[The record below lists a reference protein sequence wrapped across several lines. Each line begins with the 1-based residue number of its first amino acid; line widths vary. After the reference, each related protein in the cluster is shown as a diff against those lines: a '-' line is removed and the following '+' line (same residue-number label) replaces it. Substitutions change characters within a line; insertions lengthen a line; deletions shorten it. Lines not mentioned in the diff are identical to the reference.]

1 MQDLDDS
8 LAAARAAVEAM
19 IQTVSHTATQWA
31 APLAPGRWSPS
42 QVVEHVALALEA
54 SADEIA
60 GRPSRFPNLPRPIR
74 FLART
79 FLFDRVLR
87 TGVFP
92 KGRTNPAMN
101 PASGPPS
108 AAAGVARLEAAWERL
123 SATCTTASAQ
133 DHQLT
138 STIFGR
144 VGLVDYIRF
153 QTQHTRHHHRQLTR
167 SR

>member
-8 LAAARAAVEAM
+8 LAEARAAVDAM
-19 IQTVSHTATQWA
+19 IQTVSHAATQWA
-31 APLAPGRWSPS
+31 APPAPGRWSPS

-54 SADEIA
+54 SADDIA

-79 FLFDRVLR
+79 FFFDRVLR
-87 TGVFP
+87 TGAFP
-92 KGRTNPAMN
+92 KGKTNPAMN
-101 PASGPPS
+101 PASGPPTP
-108 AAAGVARLEAAWERL
+108 AAGVARLEAAWECL
-123 SATCTTASAQ
+123 SATCVTAAAQ
-133 DHQLT
+133 NHQMT

-153 QTQHTRHHHRQLTR
+153 QTQHTWHHHRQLTR
-167 SR
+167 S